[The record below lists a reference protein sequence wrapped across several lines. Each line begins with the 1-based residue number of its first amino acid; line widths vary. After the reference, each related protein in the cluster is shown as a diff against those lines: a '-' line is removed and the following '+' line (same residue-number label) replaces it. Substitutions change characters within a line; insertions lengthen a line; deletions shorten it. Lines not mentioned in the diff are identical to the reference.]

1 MLLARKIRE
10 KGFSFR
16 MHSYEYYIRNNK
28 FACILVLNPMWNLVT
43 LYRIDWNL
51 KESEKII
58 NELTKILREIDENIQ
73 IQVQ

>member
-1 MLLARKIRE
+1 
-10 KGFSFR
+10 
-16 MHSYEYYIRNNK
+16 
-28 FACILVLNPMWNLVT
+28 MWNLVT